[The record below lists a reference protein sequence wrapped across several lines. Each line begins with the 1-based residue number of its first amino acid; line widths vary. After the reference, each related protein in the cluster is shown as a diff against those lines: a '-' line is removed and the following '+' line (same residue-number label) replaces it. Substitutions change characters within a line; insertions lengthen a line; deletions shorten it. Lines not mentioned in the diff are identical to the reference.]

1 METTNKLVSDENFD
15 LKMKVEYLKEYLK
28 KQDAEIARLN
38 QEIGRL
44 SKNSS
49 LRIAYTKLAMVK
61 LQGFKNDIDNNL
73 FKYGNIKQIGE

>member
-1 METTNKLVSDENFD
+1 METTNKLVNDENFD

-44 SKNSS
+44 SKTNL
-49 LRIAYTKLAMVK
+49 LRIVHNKR
-61 LQGFKNDIDNNL
+61 I
-73 FKYGNIKQIGE
+73 